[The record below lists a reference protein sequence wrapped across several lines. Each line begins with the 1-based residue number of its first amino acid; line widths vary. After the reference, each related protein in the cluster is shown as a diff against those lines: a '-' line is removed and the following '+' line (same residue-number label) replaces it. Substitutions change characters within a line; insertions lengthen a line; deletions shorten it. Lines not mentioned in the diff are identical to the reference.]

1 MIKKITFP
9 VLILCI
15 ALVSAC
21 SDKNEKSPAPL
32 KTHADLVQFFS
43 AWRIFTTPEIKN
55 GIPDYSREAMKEQHE
70 SLKSWQTRLNNF
82 DTTGWSIPE
91 QVDWYL
97 LYAEMNGMDFE
108 HRVVRPWERDP
119 AFYITFF
126 SEASDVPEREGPT
139 YAGSI
144 DLSTFEQPLSGA
156 SAAAI
161 AEKLN
166 LIPAIYEQ
174 AKINLTGNSR
184 DLWVLGT
191 RSIRAHAEELTAF
204 GLSNREKFP
213 EIADASQK
221 AAATSIKFA
230 EWLEANSAGKNE
242 LSGIG
247 KEDYTWNLR
256 YVHLLPFDWE
266 EERVLL
272 ERELF
277 RAHSGLRFAEH
288 RNRKLPRLQK
298 SSDAEGHKKMLT
310 DGTTEYM
317 NFLQQDEFLT
327 IKDYMI
333 PAMIAQ
339 IRPFVA
345 NDGLRG
351 FFDEIDHRD
360 PMPMRA
366 HFYHWMEKAREVKEP
381 VKSPIRQTPLLYNIF
396 DSRAEGF
403 ATAMEELVMNAGLL
417 KDRPRATELIY
428 IMLAQRAARGL
439 GSIYQHG
446 QEMDFDQ
453 ATKYASKWVPWGLL
467 PADGGTIQHE
477 EHFYI
482 QQPGYGSSYV
492 TGKIL
497 IDQLIAEYARQ
508 REGNFIL
515 KEFMDDF
522 TTRGIIPVSL
532 LYWEMTGDK
541 SMLNRALEKQI
552 PIF

>member
-1 MIKKITFP
+1 MKRNVFLLLLSPLFLFTD
-9 VLILCI
+9 
-15 ALVSAC
+15 C
-21 SDKNEKSPAPL
+21 SVKEQNNEEIQ
-32 KTHADLVQFFS
+32 KTHGDLVKFFS
-43 AWRIFTTPEIKN
+43 EWRIFAAPEIKN
-55 GIPDYSREAMKEQHE
+55 KIPDYSQQAMKKQHE
-70 SLKSWQTRLNNF
+70 SLKHWQQRLNAF
-82 DTTGWSIPE
+82 DTTGWTISE

-119 AFYITFF
+119 AFYISFF

-139 YAGSI
+139 FSGAVE
-144 DLSTFEQPLSGA
+144 LSAFKQPLSPDDA
-156 SAAAI
+156 TSI
-161 AEKLN
+161 TEKLK
-166 LIPAIYEQ
+166 LIPEIYSQ
-174 AKINLTGNSR
+174 AQENLTGKSR
-184 DLWVLGT
+184 DLWDLGT
-191 RSIRAHAEELTAF
+191 RSIREHAQELSSFGKKEE
-204 GLSNREKFP
+204 EKFP
-213 EIADASQK
+213 QLN
-221 AAATSIKFA
+221 AAAQVAAQASLDFA
-230 EWLEANSAGKNE
+230 QWLEKNRAGRNE

-247 KEDYTWNLR
+247 KEDYSWNLR

-266 EERVLL
+266 DERVLL

-288 RNRKLPRLQK
+288 RNRKLPRLEK
-298 SSDAEGHKKMLT
+298 SRDAETHKKMLT
-310 DGTTEYM
+310 EGTSEYM
-317 NFLQQDEFLT
+317 NFLQQEEFLT

-333 PAMIAQ
+333 PAMMAQ

-345 NDGLRG
+345 SDGLRG

-366 HFYHWMEKAREVKEP
+366 HFYHWMEKAREIKEP
-381 VKSPIRQTPLLYNIF
+381 VNSQIRQTPLLYNIF

-508 REGNFIL
+508 REGNFKL
-515 KEFMDDF
+515 REFMDDF

-541 SMLNRALEKQI
+541 SVLNRALQK
-552 PIF
+552 

>member
-1 MIKKITFP
+1 MKKTSIF
-9 VLILCI
+9 VLMLSIL
-15 ALVSAC
+15 LLSAC
-21 SDKNEKSPAPL
+21 SPKSENNSASL
-32 KTHADLVQFFS
+32 KSHADLVRFFS
-43 AWRIFTTPEIKN
+43 AWRIFTSPEIKN
-55 GIPDYSREAMKEQHE
+55 GIPDYSADAMRKQHAA
-70 SLKSWQTRLNNF
+70 LKSWQTRLNNF

-97 LYAEMNGMDFE
+97 LFAEMNGMDFE

-139 YAGSI
+139 FAGAI
-144 DLSTFEQPLSGA
+144 DLSTFQQPLSGE
-156 SAAAI
+156 AAANI
-161 AEKLN
+161 TEKLK

-174 AKINLTGNSR
+174 AKVNLTGKSR
-184 DLWVLGT
+184 DLWLLGT
-191 RSIRAHAEELTAF
+191 RSIRTHADELKAFGAGLKEQFPDLTAATA
-204 GLSNREKFP
+204 E
-213 EIADASQK
+213 
-221 AAATSIKFA
+221 AAQATIKFA
-230 EWLEANSAGKNE
+230 DWLDAQRADKNE
-242 LSGIG
+242 LSGTG
-247 KEDYTWNLR
+247 KEAYSWNLR
-256 YVHLLPFDWE
+256 NVHLLPFDWE
-266 EERVLL
+266 TERTLL
-272 ERELF
+272 ERELY
-277 RAHSGLRFAEH
+277 RSHSGLRFAEH
-288 RNRKLPRLQK
+288 RNRNLPRLEK
-298 SSDAEGHKKMLT
+298 ANEAEAYKNMLT
-310 DGTTEYM
+310 QGTTEYM
-317 NFLQQDEFLT
+317 DFLKNDEFIT

-333 PAMIAQ
+333 PAMMAQ
-339 IRPFVA
+339 IRAFKPTE
-345 NDGLRG
+345 GLRG

-366 HFYHWMEKAREVKEP
+366 HFYHWMEKAREIKEP
-381 VKSPIRQTPLLYNIF
+381 VGSPIRQTPLLYNIF

-446 QEMDFDQ
+446 QEMDFNQ
-453 ATKYASKWVPWGLL
+453 ATEYASKWVPWGLM

-482 QQPGYGSSYV
+482 QQPGYGSSYI

-541 SMLNRALEKQI
+541 SMLNRALEK
-552 PIF
+552 